1 MADLLR
7 ILCDRYG
14 KGFTERVLDRQG
26 GLQDWVRVMVDN
38 DLLEDG
44 NLDARLGAT
53 TGGPTRVVVYLL
65 PAEIGG

>member
-7 ILCDRYG
+7 VLGGRYG
-14 KGFTERVLDRQG
+14 KGFTERVLDRHG
-26 GLQDWVRVMVDN
+26 GLQDWVRVLIDS

-44 NLDARLGAT
+44 NLDARLGTA
-53 TGGPTRVVVYLL
+53 TGGSTRVVVYLL